1 MTIRDLPHVNAS
13 LNALAAVLLLAGYL
27 FIRRKN
33 VPAHRNCMIAAFVT
47 SIVFLACYLTYH
59 AARQAAE
66 GVGHTRFTGVGA
78 IAKIY
83 YGMLISHVVLAA
95 AVPVLA
101 IITLR
106 RAFRGDL
113 VRHRAIARWTLPIWL
128 YVSVT
133 GVLVYFMLYH
143 WYAPAA

>member
-13 LNALAAVLLLAGYL
+13 LNALAAILLVSGYL

-47 SIVFLACYLTYH
+47 SIVFLVCYLTYH

-66 GVGHTRFTGVGA
+66 GVGHTKFAGVGA

-83 YGMLISHVVLAA
+83 YGMLISHVVLAVVQ
-95 AVPVLA
+95 VPLILRTVYLG
-101 IITLR
+101 LKDR
-106 RAFRGDL
+106 RAQHKKWAK
-113 VRHRAIARWTLPIWL
+113 VTTPIWL
-128 YVSVT
+128 YVSIT
-133 GVLVYFMLYH
+133 GVVIYWMLYH
-143 WYAPAA
+143 L